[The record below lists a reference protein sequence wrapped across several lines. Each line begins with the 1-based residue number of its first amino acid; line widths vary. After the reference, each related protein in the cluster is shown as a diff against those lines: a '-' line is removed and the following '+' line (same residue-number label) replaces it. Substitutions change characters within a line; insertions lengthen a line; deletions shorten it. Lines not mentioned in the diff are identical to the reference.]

1 MDIIYLYF
9 YYNKKKNMELII
21 YLLEILGIISSIMV
35 IGLKNPVHSVFSL
48 ILTFCISS
56 CLLLTINVDFLA
68 IIFIVVYVGAIAV
81 LFLFVVMM
89 LNIKLVQFT
98 ESIIRYIPFGIILC
112 IIFVNEIY
120 FINLKF
126 NLITN
131 IQNQWIYYF
140 NYSDTIVLIGEI
152 LYTNFIHLFIL
163 AGLIL
168 LIAMI
173 GTINITLYHA
183 SNVKRQNVS
192 IQLGRDIIQTISL
205 KKKLN

>member
-1 MDIIYLYF
+1 
-9 YYNKKKNMELII
+9 MELLI
-21 YLLEILGIISSIMV
+21 YFLEILGIVSSIMV
-35 IGLKNPVHSVFSL
+35 IGFKNPVHSVFSL

-56 CLLLTINVDFLA
+56 CLLLSINIDFLA
-68 IIFIVVYVGAIAV
+68 MIFIVVYVGAIAV

-120 FINLKF
+120 FINFKF
-126 NLITN
+126 KLITN
-131 IQNQWIYYF
+131 VQNDWINYF
-140 NYSDTIVLIGEI
+140 INSDAIVLIGEI
-152 LYTNFIHLFIL
+152 LYTNYIHLFIL

-168 LIAMI
+168 LIAMV

-183 SNVKRQNVS
+183 SNVRRQNIS
-192 IQLGRDIIQTISL
+192 TQLGRDVLQTISL
-205 KKKLN
+205 KKN

>member
-1 MDIIYLYF
+1 
-9 YYNKKKNMELII
+9 MELII

-112 IIFVNEIY
+112 IILLMKY
-120 FINLKF
+120 
-126 NLITN
+126 
-131 IQNQWIYYF
+131 
-140 NYSDTIVLIGEI
+140 
-152 LYTNFIHLFIL
+152 
-163 AGLIL
+163 IL
-168 LIAMI
+168 LI
-173 GTINITLYHA
+173 
-183 SNVKRQNVS
+183 
-192 IQLGRDIIQTISL
+192 
-205 KKKLN
+205 

>member
-1 MDIIYLYF
+1 
-9 YYNKKKNMELII
+9 MELLI
-21 YLLEILGIISSIMV
+21 YFLEILGIVSSIMV
-35 IGLKNPVHSVFSL
+35 IGFKNPVHSVFSL

-56 CLLLTINVDFLA
+56 CLLLSINIDFLA
-68 IIFIVVYVGAIAV
+68 MIFIVVYVGAIAV

-120 FINLKF
+120 FINFKF
-126 NLITN
+126 KLITN
-131 IQNQWIYYF
+131 VQNDWINYF
-140 NYSDTIVLIGEI
+140 INSDAIVLIGEI
-152 LYTNFIHLFIL
+152 LYTNYIHLFVL

-168 LIAMI
+168 LIAMV

-183 SNVKRQNVS
+183 SNVRRQNIS
-192 IQLGRDIIQTISL
+192 TQLGRDVLQTISL
-205 KKKLN
+205 KKN

>member
-1 MDIIYLYF
+1 
-9 YYNKKKNMELII
+9 MELII

-183 SNVKRQNVS
+183 SNVKRQNIS

>member
-1 MDIIYLYF
+1 MKFIIYF
-9 YYNKKKNMELII
+9 LI
-21 YLLEILGIISSIMV
+21 ILGIISSIMV
-35 IGLKNPVHSVFSL
+35 VGLKNPVHSVFSL

-68 IIFIVVYVGAIAV
+68 IIFIIVYVGAIAV

-98 ESIIRYIPFGIILC
+98 ESIIRYIPFSLILC
-112 IIFVNEIY
+112 CIFINEIY

-126 NLITN
+126 DFLIEN
-131 IQNQWIYYF
+131 KNDWINYF
-140 NYSDTIVLIGEI
+140 YNSDIIILIAEI
-152 LYTNFIHLFIL
+152 LYTNYIHLFIL
-163 AGLIL
+163 ASLIL

-183 SNVKRQNVS
+183 SNVKRQNISV
-192 IQLGRDIIQTISL
+192 QLGRDILQTIVL
-205 KKKLN
+205 KTK

>member
-1 MDIIYLYF
+1 
-9 YYNKKKNMELII
+9 MELII
-21 YLLEILGIISSIMV
+21 YFLEILGIISSIMV
-35 IGLKNPVHSVFSL
+35 ISYKNPVHSVFSL

-56 CLLLTINVDFLA
+56 CLLLSINIDFLS

-120 FINLKF
+120 YINFKF
-126 NLITN
+126 KLINN
-131 IQNQWIYYF
+131 IQNYWI
-140 NYSDTIVLIGEI
+140 NYLTNSDIIEIISEI
-152 LYTNFIHLFIL
+152 LYTNYIHLFIL

-183 SNVKRQNVS
+183 SNVKRQNIS
-192 IQLGRDIIQTISL
+192 TQLGRDILQTISL
-205 KKKLN
+205 KKN

>member
-1 MDIIYLYF
+1 
-9 YYNKKKNMELII
+9 MELII

-140 NYSDTIVLIGEI
+140 NYSDTIILLGEI

-205 KKKLN
+205 KKN

>member
-1 MDIIYLYF
+1 
-9 YYNKKKNMELII
+9 MELIV
-21 YLLEILGIISSIMV
+21 YFLEILGIISSIMV
-35 IGLKNPVHSVFSL
+35 IGFKNPVHSVFSL

-56 CLLLTINVDFLA
+56 CLLLAINIDFLA

-98 ESIIRYIPFGIILC
+98 ESIVRYIPFGIILC

-126 NLITN
+126 NIIN
-131 IQNQWIYYF
+131 DIQNDWINYF
-140 NYSDTIVLIGEI
+140 QYSDTIILIGEV
-152 LYTNFIHLFIL
+152 LYTNYIHLFIL
-163 AGLIL
+163 SGLIL

-183 SNVKRQNVS
+183 SNVKRQNIS
-192 IQLGRDIIQTISL
+192 TQLGRDILQTISL
-205 KKKLN
+205 KKNLKI

>member
-1 MDIIYLYF
+1 
-9 YYNKKKNMELII
+9 MELII
-21 YLLEILGIISSIMV
+21 YFLEILGIISSIMV
-35 IGLKNPVHSVFSL
+35 ISFKNPVHSVFSL

-56 CLLLTINVDFLA
+56 CLLLAINIDFLA

-98 ESIIRYIPFGIILC
+98 ENIVRYIPFGIILC
-112 IIFVNEIY
+112 IIFINEIY
-120 FINLKF
+120 FINFKF
-126 NLITN
+126 NLINN
-131 IQNQWIYYF
+131 IQNDWINYF
-140 NYSDTIVLIGEI
+140 VYTDTIILISEI
-152 LYTNFIHLFIL
+152 LYTNYIHLFIL

-183 SNVKRQNVS
+183 SNVKRQNIS
-192 IQLGRDIIQTISL
+192 TQLGRDILQTISL
-205 KKKLN
+205 KKN

>member
-1 MDIIYLYF
+1 M
-9 YYNKKKNMELII
+9 YY
-21 YLLEILGIISSIMV
+21 
-35 IGLKNPVHSVFSL
+35 
-48 ILTFCISS
+48 
-56 CLLLTINVDFLA
+56 
-68 IIFIVVYVGAIAV
+68 
-81 LFLFVVMM
+81 
-89 LNIKLVQFT
+89 
-98 ESIIRYIPFGIILC
+98 
-112 IIFVNEIY
+112 FVNEIY

-183 SNVKRQNVS
+183 SNVKDKMYLYN
-192 IQLGRDIIQTISL
+192 
-205 KKKLN
+205 

>member
-1 MDIIYLYF
+1 
-9 YYNKKKNMELII
+9 MELII

-56 CLLLTINVDFLA
+56 CLLLTINIDFLA
-68 IIFIVVYVGAIAV
+68 ITFIVVYVGAIAV

-126 NLITN
+126 NLITD
-131 IQNQWIYYF
+131 IQNEWIYYF
-140 NYSDTIVLIGEI
+140 NYSDTIVLIGEV

-183 SNVKRQNVS
+183 SNVKRQNIS

-205 KKKLN
+205 KKD

>member
-1 MDIIYLYF
+1 
-9 YYNKKKNMELII
+9 MELIV
-21 YLLEILGIISSIMV
+21 YFLEILGIISSIMV
-35 IGLKNPVHSVFSL
+35 IGFKNPVHSVFSL

-56 CLLLTINVDFLA
+56 CLLLAINIDFLA

-98 ESIIRYIPFGIILC
+98 ESIVRYIPFGIILC

-126 NLITN
+126 NIIN
-131 IQNQWIYYF
+131 DIQNDWINYF
-140 NYSDTIVLIGEI
+140 QYSDTIILIGEV
-152 LYTNFIHLFIL
+152 LYTNYIHLFIIS
-163 AGLIL
+163 GLIL

-183 SNVKRQNVS
+183 SNVKRQNIS
-192 IQLGRDIIQTISL
+192 TQLGRDILQTISL
-205 KKKLN
+205 KKNLKI

>member
-1 MDIIYLYF
+1 
-9 YYNKKKNMELII
+9 MELII

-205 KKKLN
+205 KKKN

>member
-1 MDIIYLYF
+1 
-9 YYNKKKNMELII
+9 MELII

-56 CLLLTINVDFLA
+56 CLLLTINIDFLA
-68 IIFIVVYVGAIAV
+68 ITFIVVYVGAIAV

-183 SNVKRQNVS
+183 SNVKRQNIS

-205 KKKLN
+205 KKKN

>member
-1 MDIIYLYF
+1 
-9 YYNKKKNMELII
+9 MELLI
-21 YLLEILGIISSIMV
+21 YFLEILGIVSSIMV
-35 IGLKNPVHSVFSL
+35 IGFKNPVHSVFSL

-56 CLLLTINVDFLA
+56 CLLLSINIDFLA
-68 IIFIVVYVGAIAV
+68 MIFIVVYVGAIAV

-120 FINLKF
+120 FINFKF
-126 NLITN
+126 KLITN
-131 IQNQWIYYF
+131 VQNDWINYF
-140 NYSDTIVLIGEI
+140 INSDAIVLIGEI
-152 LYTNFIHLFIL
+152 LYTNYLHLFIL

-168 LIAMI
+168 LIAMV

-183 SNVKRQNVS
+183 SNVRRQNIS
-192 IQLGRDIIQTISL
+192 TQLGRDVLQTISL
-205 KKKLN
+205 KKN

>member
-1 MDIIYLYF
+1 
-9 YYNKKKNMELII
+9 MELII
-21 YLLEILGIISSIMV
+21 YFLEILGIISSIMV
-35 IGLKNPVHSVFSL
+35 IGFKNPVHSVFSL

-56 CLLLTINVDFLA
+56 CLLLAINIDFLA

-98 ESIIRYIPFGIILC
+98 ESIVRYIPFGIILC

-126 NLITN
+126 NIIN
-131 IQNQWIYYF
+131 DIQNDWINYF
-140 NYSDTIVLIGEI
+140 QYSDTIILIGEV
-152 LYTNFIHLFIL
+152 LYTNYIHLFIL
-163 AGLIL
+163 SGLIL

-183 SNVKRQNVS
+183 SNVKRQNIS
-192 IQLGRDIIQTISL
+192 TQLGRDILQTISL
-205 KKKLN
+205 KKNLKI

>member
-1 MDIIYLYF
+1 
-9 YYNKKKNMELII
+9 MELII

-56 CLLLTINVDFLA
+56 CLLLTINIDFLA
-68 IIFIVVYVGAIAV
+68 ITFIVVYVGAIAV

-126 NLITN
+126 NLITD
-131 IQNQWIYYF
+131 IQNEWIYYF
-140 NYSDTIVLIGEI
+140 NYSDTIILIGEV

-183 SNVKRQNVS
+183 SNVKRQNIS

-205 KKKLN
+205 KKN

>member
-1 MDIIYLYF
+1 
-9 YYNKKKNMELII
+9 MELII
-21 YLLEILGIISSIMV
+21 YFLEILGIISSIMV
-35 IGLKNPVHSVFSL
+35 IGFKNPVHSVFSL

-56 CLLLTINVDFLA
+56 CLLLAINIDFLA

-98 ESIIRYIPFGIILC
+98 ESIVRYIPFGIILC

-126 NLITN
+126 NIIN
-131 IQNQWIYYF
+131 DIQNDWINYF
-140 NYSDTIVLIGEI
+140 QYSDTIILIGEV
-152 LYTNFIHLFIL
+152 LYTNYIHLFIL
-163 AGLIL
+163 SGLIL

-183 SNVKRQNVS
+183 SNVKRQNIS
-192 IQLGRDIIQTISL
+192 TQLGRDILQTISL
-205 KKKLN
+205 KKKF

>member
-1 MDIIYLYF
+1 
-9 YYNKKKNMELII
+9 MELIL
-21 YLLEILGIISSIMV
+21 YFLEILGIISSIMV
-35 IGLKNPVHSVFSL
+35 IGFKNPVHSVFSL

-56 CLLLTINVDFLA
+56 CLLLAINIDFLA

-98 ESIIRYIPFGIILC
+98 ESIVRYIPFGIILC
-112 IIFVNEIY
+112 SIFVNEIY

-126 NLITN
+126 NIIN
-131 IQNQWIYYF
+131 MRENDWINYF
-140 NYSDTIVLIGEI
+140 SYSDTIVLIGEI

-163 AGLIL
+163 SGLIL

-183 SNVKRQNVS
+183 SNVKRQNIS
-192 IQLGRDIIQTISL
+192 TQLGRDILQTISL
-205 KKKLN
+205 KKI

>member
-1 MDIIYLYF
+1 
-9 YYNKKKNMELII
+9 MELII

-183 SNVKRQNVS
+183 SNVKRQNIS

-205 KKKLN
+205 KKD

>member
-1 MDIIYLYF
+1 
-9 YYNKKKNMELII
+9 MELII
-21 YLLEILGIISSIMV
+21 YFFIFLGIISSIMV
-35 IGLKNPVHSVFSL
+35 IGFKNPVHSVFSL

-56 CLLLTINVDFLA
+56 CLLLTINIDFLA
-68 IIFIVVYVGAIAV
+68 ITFIVVYVGAIAV

-112 IIFVNEIY
+112 IIFINEIY

-126 NLITN
+126 NLINN
-131 IQNQWIYYF
+131 IQNDWINYF
-140 NYSDTIVLIGEI
+140 TYSDTIVLIGEI
-152 LYTNFIHLFIL
+152 LYTNYIHLFIL
-163 AGLIL
+163 SGLIL

-183 SNVKRQNVS
+183 SNVKRQNIS
-192 IQLGRDIIQTISL
+192 IQMGRDILQTISL
-205 KKKLN
+205 KKN

>member
-1 MDIIYLYF
+1 
-9 YYNKKKNMELII
+9 MELII

-126 NLITN
+126 NLITD
-131 IQNQWIYYF
+131 IQNEWIYYF

-183 SNVKRQNVS
+183 SNVKRQNIS

-205 KKKLN
+205 KKD

>member
-1 MDIIYLYF
+1 
-9 YYNKKKNMELII
+9 MELII
-21 YLLEILGIISSIMV
+21 YFLEILGIISSIMV
-35 IGLKNPVHSVFSL
+35 IGFKNPVHSVFSL

-56 CLLLTINVDFLA
+56 CLLLAINIDFLA

-126 NLITN
+126 NIIN
-131 IQNQWIYYF
+131 DIQNDWINYF
-140 NYSDTIVLIGEI
+140 KYSDSIILIGEI

-163 AGLIL
+163 SSLIL

-183 SNVKRQNVS
+183 SNVKRQNIS
-192 IQLGRDIIQTISL
+192 TQLGRDILQTISL
-205 KKKLN
+205 KKKLNF